1 MTLQDLAGWRRDG
14 GRLLHDRPRF
24 GRSHVWLLAA
34 TASMLTL
41 TGCSD
46 EGDATPPRTVDA
58 TITSTAST
66 PTEQAPAPTTS
77 ATTTADAAAPT
88 IAATPDVETIT
99 CEHPDGYAVTYPADW
114 QTYPDESDPDLGHL
128 ACSIFGTAEMEVEPA
143 TSLPWVPIRV
153 WIWDGLPFE
162 TATQPEFRSSEAP
175 SRDLESQDTTIAG
188 RRAVRVVS
196 VSEAAAD
203 APPSDY
209 YLPRGTE
216 TVSWIVDL
224 STGSTDR
231 VLMAY
236 AIPLATAFTGVT
248 DADKSA
254 DGATSV
260 DSTAEVL
267 DAMMASL
274 TLTD

>member
-1 MTLQDLAGWRRDG
+1 MTLQDLAGRISDG
-14 GRLLHDRPRF
+14 GRRHHDRPRC
-24 GRSHVWLLAA
+24 GRSYGGLLAA
-34 TASMLTL
+34 LVGMLL
-41 TGCSD
+41 LGGCSD
-46 EGDATPPRTVDA
+46 EGDATASGTVDE
-58 TITSTAST
+58 TITSTAAT
-66 PTEQAPAPTTS
+66 PAEQTTAPTPS
-77 ATTTADAAAPT
+77 ATTAEEATTSTTAG
-88 IAATPDVETIT
+88 TPVQETVT

-114 QTYPDESDPDLGHL
+114 QTYPDESDPDLGDL

-162 TATQPEFRSSEAP
+162 IATQPEFRSSEAP

-188 RRAVRVVS
+188 RPAVRVVS
-196 VSEAAAD
+196 LSEAASD
-203 APPSDY
+203 TTPSDY

-224 STGSTDR
+224 STDSTDR